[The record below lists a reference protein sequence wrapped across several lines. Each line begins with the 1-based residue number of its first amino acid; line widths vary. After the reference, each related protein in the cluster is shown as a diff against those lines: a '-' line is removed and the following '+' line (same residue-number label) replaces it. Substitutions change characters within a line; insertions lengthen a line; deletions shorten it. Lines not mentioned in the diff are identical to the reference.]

1 MPDGDEVRY
10 RLDRFERD
18 IVAIRVEH
26 KEVRVETLADID
38 QLKADLMKEI
48 ERMRQ
53 DLDRVWVQIDRFK
66 TLIITLMALAA
77 SGLLGILVN
86 VVLTLVTKP
95 GR

>member
-18 IVAIRVEH
+18 IFAIRVEH

-86 VVLTLVTKP
+86 VVLTLVTKS